1 MDEKPYTSEPG
12 APKTDAQIVGILK
25 NGSGGGAGNVTPTA
39 DTALNELVPTAA
51 LNGHLEKLAA
61 GGADGVDGGDWPVP
75 ANRRKSLTPSVTV
88 DMTSASGSGEQNG
101 AHHPEERHEV
111 NNGQRDEDEDD
122 VDDSDSDDGHHTPDD
137 PVSQLI
143 RGLHLCSSW
152 IIRHNWP
159 FNILTPTSCSRQR
172 GGYTG
177 RVPNYTKFRTQT
189 HQHQFPRTHFI
200 QQSIRHSCF
209 NINLMEFTADAP
221 PSVASPPFSANSP
234 ANYIIKHSIVHQM
247 HISVYTHT
255 HTSTSHRRMDTRS
268 PK

>member
-61 GGADGVDGGDWPVP
+61 GGADGDDGGDWPVP

-122 VDDSDSDDGHHTPDD
+122 VDDSDSDDGHHTPDN

-143 RGLHLCSSW
+143 RLHLCFSW

-172 GGYTG
+172 GGG
-177 RVPNYTKFRTQT
+177 DIREGFQT
-189 HQHQFPRTHFI
+189 IPSLERKHI
-200 QQSIRHSCF
+200 
-209 NINLMEFTADAP
+209 NINFPAP
-221 PSVASPPFSANSP
+221 TSSSKAYAILASTL
-234 ANYIIKHSIVHQM
+234 I
-247 HISVYTHT
+247 
-255 HTSTSHRRMDTRS
+255 
-268 PK
+268 